1 MDLLDLKLF
10 TTFGISAFKKSL
22 AVAYMSGLLYETI
35 ALDDELFL
43 NMYNKLTKQQKE
55 NLYEHLHNMFLSMI
69 LGI

>member
-10 TTFGISAFKKSL
+10 TTFSISTFKKSL
-22 AVAYMSGLLYETI
+22 AVAYMSGLLNETI

-55 NLYEHLHNMFLSMI
+55 NLYEHLHNKHISKSSRD
-69 LGI
+69 